1 MSTLTQE
8 ELRRVMDFDHVT
20 GLFTWSGVAKN
31 KMRAGSRAGTSNN
44 TGYICIMIHGKHY
57 RAHRL
62 AWLWEYGEF
71 PKHETDHINGIRH
84 DNRIANLRQATHCEN
99 MQNQRK
105 MHKNNKTGCLGVY
118 ASGYRKNP
126 WRVTISVQN
135 KTKHV
140 GHFSTKEEA
149 REAYLEAKRQ
159 YHAFCT
165 I

>member
-1 MSTLTQE
+1 MNTLTQE
-8 ELRRVMDFDHVT
+8 ELRRVLDFDHVT
-20 GLFTWSGVAKN
+20 GIFTWIGGTKAR
-31 KMRAGSRAGTSNN
+31 MRAGTEAGNRSSV
-44 TGYICIMIHGKHY
+44 GYVSIMINGKQY

-71 PKHETDHINGIRH
+71 PKHETDHINGIRN
-84 DNRIANLRQATHCEN
+84 DNRIANLREATHCEN

-105 MHKNNKTGCLGVY
+105 MHKNNKTGYLGVY
-118 ASGYRKNP
+118 PSGYRKNP

-140 GHFSTKEEA
+140 GHFATKEEA